1 MPDLIRWNW
10 QQADWPDF
18 RFDAG
23 KLAALEE
30 KFLREAGFYSGTFT
44 HLADE
49 KRDFLAVEMMSEEA
63 MKTSE
68 IEGEI
73 LDRES
78 VQSSIRRQFGLSS
91 DSRRVPPAEQGISE
105 LMVELHKQFNAT
117 VDESRLLHW
126 HGLLMNGRRDLNS
139 IGGYRVGGDPM
150 QVVSGAFYDPQVHFE
165 APPSSSVPSEMRRFL
180 DWYARTAPDGSNRLP
195 ILTRAGICHLY
206 FVSIHPFEDG
216 NGRIGRALAE
226 KSIAEGLGHPV
237 LIALSATIH
246 RARKTY
252 YDMLEHSNK
261 RNEIT
266 DWLVYFAETILRA
279 QGESQKWID
288 FLIEKTRMLDRLR
301 GHLNERQEKAVL
313 RMAREGPNG
322 FKGGLSAE
330 NYLAITGTSRA
341 TATRDLQD
349 LVEKRMLVS
358 SGRLKG
364 TRYWLVIQEA
374 GRS

>member
-1 MPDLIRWNW
+1 
-10 QQADWPDF
+10 
-18 RFDAG
+18 
-23 KLAALEE
+23 
-30 KFLREAGFYSGTFT
+30 
-44 HLADE
+44 
-49 KRDFLAVEMMSEEA
+49 
-63 MKTSE
+63 
-68 IEGEI
+68 
-73 LDRES
+73 
-78 VQSSIRRQFGLSS
+78 
-91 DSRRVPPAEQGISE
+91 
-105 LMVELHKQFNAT
+105 MVELHKQFNAT

-139 IGGYRVGGDPM
+139 IGGYRVGGEPM

-226 KSIAEGLGHPV
+226 KSIAEGLGHSV

-266 DWLVYFAETILRA
+266 NWLVYFAETILRA

-330 NYLAITGTSRA
+330 KYLAITGTSRA

-349 LVEKRMLVS
+349 LVEKRALVS

-374 GRS
+374 GKS

>member
-105 LMVELHKQFNAT
+105 LMVELHNHFNAT

-139 IGGYRVGGDPM
+139 IGGCRVGGDPM

-206 FVSIHPFEDG
+206 FVSIHPFDDG

-226 KSIAEGLGHPV
+226 KSIAEGLGHSV

-330 NYLAITGTSRA
+330 KYLAITGTSRA

-349 LVEKRMLVS
+349 LVEKRALVS

>member
-330 NYLAITGTSRA
+330 KYLAITGTSRA
-341 TATRDLQD
+341 TSTRDLQD
-349 LVEKRMLVS
+349 LVEKRVLVS

>member
-1 MPDLIRWNW
+1 MPNLKRWNW
-10 QQADWPDF
+10 QQSDWPKF

-23 KLAALEE
+23 RLAALEE
-30 KFLREAGFYSGTFT
+30 RFLREAGFYSGTFQ
-44 HLADE
+44 HLE
-49 KRDFLAVEMMSEEA
+49 KEGRDSVAVEMMSEEA

-78 VQSSIRRQFGLSS
+78 VQSSIRRQFGLST
-91 DSRRVPPAEQGISE
+91 DPRKIPPAEEGISR
-105 LMVELHKQFNAT
+105 LMVELHQEFDAT

-126 HGLLMNGRRDLNS
+126 HGILMSGRSDLS
-139 IGGYRVGGDPM
+139 WIGSYRVGGDPM
-150 QVVSGAFYDPQVHFE
+150 QVVSGAIYDPKVHFE
-165 APPSSSVPSEMRRFL
+165 APPSSSVPGEMCRFL
-180 DWYARTAPDGSNRLP
+180 DWYSSTVPGGSNRLP

-237 LIALSATIH
+237 LIALSASIH

-252 YDMLEHSNK
+252 YDTLEHSNK
-261 RNEIT
+261 SNEIT
-266 DWLVYFAETILRA
+266 DWLVYFGETILRA
-279 QGESQKWID
+279 QAESQSWVD
-288 FLIEKTRMLDRLR
+288 FLIKKTRLLDRLR
-301 GHLNERQEKAVL
+301 GLLNERQEKAVL
-313 RMAREGPNG
+313 RMAREGPSG

-349 LVEKRMLVS
+349 LVEKGALVS

-364 TRYWLVIQEA
+364 TRYRLVIQEA
-374 GRS
+374 GKG

>member
-105 LMVELHKQFNAT
+105 LMVELHKRFNAT
-117 VDESRLLHW
+117 VDESRLMHW

-226 KSIAEGLGHPV
+226 KSIAEGLGHSV

-288 FLIEKTRMLDRLR
+288 FLIEETRMLDRLR

-349 LVEKRMLVS
+349 LVEKRALVS

>member
-73 LDRES
+73 LNRES

-105 LMVELHKQFNAT
+105 LMVELHNHFNAT

-165 APPSSSVPSEMRRFL
+165 APPSSTVPSEMRRFL
-180 DWYARTAPDGSNRLP
+180 DWYAQTAPDGSNRLS

-237 LIALSATIH
+237 MIALSATIH

-330 NYLAITGTSRA
+330 KYLAITGTSRA

-349 LVEKRMLVS
+349 LVEKRVLVS

>member
-1 MPDLIRWNW
+1 
-10 QQADWPDF
+10 
-18 RFDAG
+18 
-23 KLAALEE
+23 
-30 KFLREAGFYSGTFT
+30 
-44 HLADE
+44 
-49 KRDFLAVEMMSEEA
+49 
-63 MKTSE
+63 
-68 IEGEI
+68 
-73 LDRES
+73 
-78 VQSSIRRQFGLSS
+78 
-91 DSRRVPPAEQGISE
+91 
-105 LMVELHKQFNAT
+105 
-117 VDESRLLHW
+117 
-126 HGLLMNGRRDLNS
+126 
-139 IGGYRVGGDPM
+139 M
-150 QVVSGAFYDPQVHFE
+150 QVVSGAIYDPKVHFE
-165 APPSSSVPSEMRRFL
+165 APPSSMVPGEMRRFL
-180 DWYARTAPDGSNRLP
+180 EWYARTVPNGDNRLP
-195 ILTRAGICHLY
+195 VLTRAGICHLY

-237 LIALSATIH
+237 LIALSSTIH

-279 QGESQKWID
+279 QGESQSWLD
-288 FLIEKTRMLDRLR
+288 FLVKKTRMLDRLR

-349 LVEKRMLVS
+349 LVEKGVLVS
-358 SGRLKG
+358 SGQLKG

-374 GRS
+374 GKG

>member
-1 MPDLIRWNW
+1 MSDLIRWNW

-73 LDRES
+73 LNRES

-105 LMVELHKQFNAT
+105 LMVELHKQFNAM

-165 APPSSSVPSEMRRFL
+165 APLSSTVPSEMRRFL
-180 DWYARTAPDGSNRLP
+180 DWYAQTAPDGSNRLS

-226 KSIAEGLGHPV
+226 KSIAEGLGHSV

-322 FKGGLSAE
+322 FKGGMSAE
-330 NYLAITGTSRA
+330 KYLAITGTSRA

-349 LVEKRMLVS
+349 LVEKRALVS

-364 TRYWLVIQEA
+364 TRYWLLIQEA
-374 GRS
+374 GKS